1 MGFFNALKNIIGGER
16 CPACGTPGA
25 RKVGNE
31 IRCFNP
37 TCQYFNPSLGSS
49 ATPQPPQPSQPSQ
62 PPQGKPSDWSAAPS
76 QSPQGK
82 PSGWSSGGPVGQS
95 APPPA
100 GSVAIQY
107 RNFQGQDKT
116 FYADAGS
123 LRRDKNH
130 IIAAVAPKRA
140 QITLSRD
147 RIQNLSEVESKMPQR
162 VAPGQTW
169 PTPRERQVLNYHKR
183 HGSTSPLYEKIRAKY
198 PNW

>member
-25 RKVGNE
+25 RKVGDE
-31 IRCFNP
+31 IRCLNP
-37 TCQYFNPSLGSS
+37 VCRNFNPSLGSE
-49 ATPQPPQPSQPSQ
+49 ATPPQQPSQPSQ
-62 PPQGKPSDWSAAPS
+62 PPQGKPSGWSSAPA
-76 QSPQGK
+76 QPPQGQ
-82 PSGWSSGGPVGQS
+82 PSGWSSGSGAGQ
-95 APPPA
+95 AGTPPA
-100 GSVAIQY
+100 GSVVIQY
-107 RNFQGQDKT
+107 RNFQGQNKT

-130 IIAAVAPKRA
+130 IIATVAPKRA

-162 VAPGQTW
+162 VATGQNW
-169 PTPRERQVLNYHKR
+169 PTPRERQVLNYHKK
-183 HGSTSPLYEKIRAKY
+183 HGSTSPLYEQIRAKY